1 MNGYTEVLI
10 RPIVTERSYRL
21 IEQQKYTFEV
31 DKRSSKEEIANAV
44 EQAFN
49 VKVLQVNTVSMK
61 GKLKRQGRTSG
72 YTKNWKKAIV
82 TLKEG
87 DRIEIFEGA

>member
-21 IEQQKYTFEV
+21 IEMQKYTFEV
-31 DKRSSKEEIANAV
+31 DKRSSKEEIAMAV
-44 EQAFN
+44 EQAFS

>member
-31 DKRSSKEEIANAV
+31 DKRSSKEEIAKAV
-44 EQAFN
+44 EQAFS

>member
-31 DKRSSKEEIANAV
+31 DKRSSKEEIARAV
-44 EQAFN
+44 EQAFS